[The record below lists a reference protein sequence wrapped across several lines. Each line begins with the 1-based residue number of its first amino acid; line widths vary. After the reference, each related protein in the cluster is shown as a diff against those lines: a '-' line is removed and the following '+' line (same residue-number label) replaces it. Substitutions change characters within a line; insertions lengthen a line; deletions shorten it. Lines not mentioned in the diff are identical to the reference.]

1 MKYTF
6 LILIAFLFVSSFS
19 FAQENKSKGDDFF
32 FMYKYPQAIIEY
44 KKEKNEKPLSKRQL
58 LNLADSYLQTANYK
72 NATDTYLEIYKE
84 DTKISTYHFNNMLQA
99 MAKTSGQD
107 RVKAFLATKT
117 DVLSNELLEN
127 AEFNYEL
134 QESEIANDLNYQ
146 IFNINSN
153 GPASDFSPSFYKDD
167 KLLFT
172 STRSLKANKKK
183 PNRENEYLE
192 IYVAKVGVDGQIL
205 NPNPFMGVPESDFHQ
220 ATPFYSKTK
229 DAVFYVSSNEEYDQL
244 TFDENGKNSLA
255 VMMATGEESAQYLL
269 RDPST
274 SFYYPFYDTN
284 SSRLYFA
291 ANFPDG
297 FGGTDLY
304 YVDTNEGK
312 IMSAPINLGSRINTP
327 GNEVSP
333 FVFENSLYFASDIFY
348 GLGGMDIYKSE
359 MQGDESFS
367 IPVNLGLGLNS
378 VEDDFGFIIKNNKTE
393 GLTGYFSSNRAEGKG
408 KDDIYGFNVDEKPG
422 LKTLVL
428 RGQVTNSGSKEGVS
442 KAAVRIYDTDQN
454 LIREVYSN
462 EDGTY
467 RLEIPWRESVVLEVS
482 KERYSSQIQSFDK
495 AAIDS
500 FEENGFVDIN
510 LLFIDDLV
518 EEKED
523 QTVLK
528 LKKFYFQKGR
538 SVITPEVAAEL
549 DKAVLVVKSFP
560 QMQLRIESHTD
571 SRGGGATNFKLSQ
584 QRADA
589 IKDYLEQHGISTS
602 NILYAIGYGEDKI
615 INSCKNGVFCLE
627 QLHNQNERQLIV
639 VLNYD
644 LIY

>member
-19 FAQENKSKGDDFF
+19 FAQDKKSKGDDFF
-32 FMYKYPQAIIEY
+32 FEYKYPQAIVEY

-58 LNLADSYLQTANYK
+58 LNLADSYLQTGNYK

-134 QESEIANDLNYQ
+134 QDSEKANDLDYQ

-153 GPASDFSPSFYKDD
+153 GPASDFSPSFYKND

-172 STRSLKANKKK
+172 STRSLKTSKKK
-183 PNRENEYLE
+183 PNQEKEYLE
-192 IYVAKVGVDGQIL
+192 IFVAKVGIDGQIL
-205 NPNPFMGVPESDFHQ
+205 NPNPFLDVPASEFHQ
-220 ATPFYSKTK
+220 ATPFYSETK

-255 VMMATGEESAQYLL
+255 IMMTSGDGTAQYLL

-274 SFYYPFYDTN
+274 SFYYPFYDATT
-284 SSRLYFA
+284 SRLYFA

-297 FGGTDLY
+297 YGGTDIY

-348 GLGGMDIYKSE
+348 GMGGMDIYKSE
-359 MQGDESFS
+359 MQGDEFFS

-378 VEDDFGFIIKNNKTE
+378 EEDDFGFIIKNNKTE

-428 RGQVTNSGSKEGVS
+428 RGQVKNSISKEGVS

-454 LIREVYSN
+454 LIREIYSK

-467 RLEIPWRESVVLEVS
+467 RLEIPWRESLMLEVS
-482 KERYSSQIQSFDK
+482 KERYSASIQSFDET
-495 AAIDS
+495 AIKGLDD
-500 FEENGFVDIN
+500 NNIVDME
-510 LLFIDDLV
+510 LLFLDDLV

-523 QTVLK
+523 QTVIK
-528 LKKFYFQKGR
+528 LKKFYFQKGNYK
-538 SVITPEVAAEL
+538 ITPEVAAEL
-549 DKAVLVVKSFP
+549 DKAVIAIKSFP
-560 QMQLRIESHTD
+560 QLQLRIESHTD
-571 SRGGGATNFKLSQ
+571 SRGGGATNFRLSQ
-584 QRADA
+584 RRADA
-589 IKDYLEQHGISTS
+589 MKDYLEEHGVSSS
-602 NILYAIGYGEDKI
+602 NILYSIGYGEDKI
-615 INSCKNGVFCLE
+615 INICKNGVFCLE
-627 QLHNQNERQLIV
+627 QLHNENERQLIV

-644 LIY
+644 LIF

>member
-1 MKYTF
+1 MKYKF
-6 LILIAFLFVSSFS
+6 LILIAFLFVNSFS
-19 FAQENKSKGDDFF
+19 YAQDEKSKGDAFF
-32 FMYKYPQAIIEY
+32 FEYKYPQAIIEY
-44 KKEKNEKPLSKRQL
+44 KKEKNEKPLSKKQI
-58 LNLADSYLQTANYK
+58 LNLADSYLRTDNYK
-72 NATDTYLEIYKE
+72 NAMDTYLSIYKE
-84 DTKISTYHFNNMLQA
+84 DTEISTYHFNNMLQA
-99 MAKTSGQD
+99 MAKASGQE

-134 QESEIANDLNYQ
+134 QESEMANDLNYQ
-146 IFNINSN
+146 IFNINAN

-172 STRSLKANKKK
+172 STRSTKVNKKKANK
-183 PNRENEYLE
+183 ESEFLE
-192 IYVAKVGVDGQIL
+192 IFVAKVGVDGQIL
-205 NPNPFMGVPESDFHQ
+205 NPNPFLDIPASDFHQ
-220 ATPFYSKTK
+220 ATPFYSEAK
-229 DAVFYVSSNEEYDQL
+229 DAVFYVSSNAEYDQL

-255 VMMATGEESAQYLL
+255 IMMAAGEESEQYLL

-274 SFYYPFYDTN
+274 SFYYPFYDANTN
-284 SSRLYFA
+284 RLYFA

-297 FGGTDLY
+297 YGGTDLY
-304 YVDTNEGK
+304 YVNTNEGR
-312 IMSAPINLGSRINTP
+312 IMSAPINLGPRINTP

-333 FVFENSLYFASDIFY
+333 FIFENSFYFASDIFY

-359 MQGDESFS
+359 IQVDQTFS

-408 KDDIYGFNVDEKPG
+408 KDDIYGFTVADKPG
-422 LKTLVL
+422 LKTLVMKGL
-428 RGQVTNSGSKEGVS
+428 VTNAGSKEGVS
-442 KAAVRIYDTDQN
+442 KAAVKVYDMDKN
-454 LIREVYSN
+454 LIREIYTD
-462 EDGTY
+462 EDGAY
-467 RLEIPWRESVVLEVS
+467 RLEIPWRESVLIEVS
-482 KERYSSQIQSFDK
+482 KERYSSQIRSFDK
-495 AAIDS
+495 AAIENL
-500 FEENGFVDIN
+500 EENGSVDTE
-510 LLFIDDLV
+510 LLFLDDLV

-523 QTVLK
+523 QTVIK

-560 QMQLRIESHTD
+560 QLQLRIESHTD

-589 IKDYLEQHGISTS
+589 IKDYLEQHGVSTS

-615 INSCKNGVFCLE
+615 INLCKNGVFCLE
-627 QLHNQNERQLIV
+627 QLHNENERQLIV

>member
-1 MKYTF
+1 MKYKF

-19 FAQENKSKGDDFF
+19 FAQDKKSKGDDFF
-32 FMYKYPQAIIEY
+32 FEYKYPQAIIEY
-44 KKEKNEKPLSKRQL
+44 KKEKNEKPLSKKQI
-58 LNLADSYLQTANYK
+58 LNLADSYLRTNNYK
-72 NATDTYLEIYKE
+72 NAMDTYLSIYKE
-84 DTKISTYHFNNMLQA
+84 DTEISTYHFNNMLQA

-134 QESEIANDLNYQ
+134 QDSEIANDLNYQ

-172 STRSLKANKKK
+172 STRSLKANNKKGNK
-183 PNRENEYLE
+183 EKEYLE
-192 IYVAKVGVDGQIL
+192 IFVAKVGVDGQIL
-205 NPNPFMGVPESDFHQ
+205 NPNPFLDVPASDFHQ
-220 ATPFYSKTK
+220 ATPFYSEAK
-229 DAVFYVSSNEEYDQL
+229 DAVFYVSSNTQEDQL

-255 VMMATGEESAQYLL
+255 VMMAAGEESAQYLL

-274 SFYYPFYDTN
+274 SFYYPFYDANT
-284 SSRLYFA
+284 SRLYFA

-378 VEDDFGFIIKNNKTE
+378 AEDDFGFIIKNNKTE

-428 RGQVTNSGSKEGVS
+428 RGKVTNSGSKEGVS
-442 KAAVRIYDTDQN
+442 KAAVRIYDTEQN
-454 LIREVYSN
+454 LIKEIYSN

-467 RLEIPWRESVVLEVS
+467 RLEIPWRESIVLEVS

-495 AAIDS
+495 TAT
-500 FEENGFVDIN
+500 ENLEANGSVDMN
-510 LLFIDDLV
+510 LLFLDDLV

-560 QMQLRIESHTD
+560 QLQLRIESHTD
-571 SRGGGATNFKLSQ
+571 SRGGGATNFRLSQ

-589 IKDYLEQHGISTS
+589 IKDYLEQHGVSTS

-615 INSCKNGVFCLE
+615 INSCKNGVYCLE

>member
-1 MKYTF
+1 MKYKF

-19 FAQENKSKGDDFF
+19 FAQDEKSKGDDFF
-32 FMYKYPQAIIEY
+32 FEYKYPQAIIEY
-44 KKEKNEKPLSKRQL
+44 KKEKNEKPLSKKQI
-58 LNLADSYLQTANYK
+58 LNLADSYLRTNNYK
-72 NATDTYLEIYKE
+72 NAMDTYLSIYKE
-84 DTKISTYHFNNMLQA
+84 DTEISTYHFNNMLQA

-134 QESEIANDLNYQ
+134 QDSEIANDLNYQ

-172 STRSLKANKKK
+172 STRSLKANNKKGNK
-183 PNRENEYLE
+183 EKEYLE
-192 IYVAKVGVDGQIL
+192 IFVAKVGVDGQIL
-205 NPNPFMGVPESDFHQ
+205 NPNPFLDVPASDFHQ
-220 ATPFYSKTK
+220 ATPFYSETK
-229 DAVFYVSSNEEYDQL
+229 DAVFYVSSNTQEDQL

-255 VMMATGEESAQYLL
+255 VMMAAGEESAQYLL

-274 SFYYPFYDTN
+274 SFYYPFYDANT
-284 SSRLYFA
+284 SRLYFA

-378 VEDDFGFIIKNNKTE
+378 AEDDFGFIIKNNKTE

-442 KAAVRIYDTDQN
+442 KAAVRIYDTEQN
-454 LIREVYSN
+454 LIKEIYSN

-467 RLEIPWRESVVLEVS
+467 RLEIPWRDSVVLEVS
-482 KERYSSQIQSFDK
+482 KERYSSQIKSFDE
-495 AAIDS
+495 AAIENL
-500 FEENGFVDIN
+500 EENGSVDMD
-510 LLFIDDLV
+510 LLFLDDLV

-560 QMQLRIESHTD
+560 QLQLRIESHTD
-571 SRGGGATNFKLSQ
+571 SRGGGATNFRLSQ

-589 IKDYLEQHGISTS
+589 IKDYLEQHGVSTS

>member
-1 MKYTF
+1 MKYKF

-19 FAQENKSKGDDFF
+19 CAQDKKSKGDDFF
-32 FMYKYPQAIIEY
+32 FEYKYPQAIIEY
-44 KKEKNEKPLSKRQL
+44 KKEKNEKPLSKKQI
-58 LNLADSYLQTANYK
+58 LNLADSYLRTNNYK
-72 NATDTYLEIYKE
+72 NAMDTYLSIYKE
-84 DTKISTYHFNNMLQA
+84 DTEISTYHFNNMLQA

-134 QESEIANDLNYQ
+134 QDSEIANDLNYQ

-172 STRSLKANKKK
+172 STRSLKANNKKGNK
-183 PNRENEYLE
+183 EKEYLE
-192 IYVAKVGVDGQIL
+192 IFVAKVGVDGQIL
-205 NPNPFMGVPESDFHQ
+205 NPNPFLDVPASDFHQ
-220 ATPFYSKTK
+220 ATPFYSEAK
-229 DAVFYVSSNEEYDQL
+229 DAVFYVSSNTQEDQL

-255 VMMATGEESAQYLL
+255 VMMAAGEESAQYLL

-274 SFYYPFYDTN
+274 SFYYPFYDANT
-284 SSRLYFA
+284 SRLYFA

-378 VEDDFGFIIKNNKTE
+378 AEDDFGFIIKNNKTE

-442 KAAVRIYDTDQN
+442 KAAVRIYDTEQN
-454 LIREVYSN
+454 LIKEIYSN

-467 RLEIPWRESVVLEVS
+467 RLEIPWRESIVLEVS

-495 AAIDS
+495 TAT
-500 FEENGFVDIN
+500 ENLEANGSVDMN
-510 LLFIDDLV
+510 LLFLDDLV

-560 QMQLRIESHTD
+560 QLQLRIESHTD
-571 SRGGGATNFKLSQ
+571 SRGGGATNFRLSQ

-589 IKDYLEQHGISTS
+589 IKDYLEQHGVSTS

-615 INSCKNGVFCLE
+615 INSCKNGVYCLE

>member
-72 NATDTYLEIYKE
+72 NATNTYLEIYKE

-172 STRSLKANKKK
+172 STRSLKASKKK

-274 SFYYPFYDTN
+274 SFYYPFYDAN

-467 RLEIPWRESVVLEVS
+467 RLEIPLRESIVLEVS
-482 KERYSSQIQSFDK
+482 KERYSSKIQSFDK

-500 FEENGFVDIN
+500 LEENGSVDIN
-510 LLFIDDLV
+510 LLFLDDLV

-523 QTVLK
+523 QTVIK
-528 LKKFYFQKGR
+528 MQKFYFQKNNYK
-538 SVITPEVAAEL
+538 ITPEVAAEL
-549 DKAVLVVKSFP
+549 DKAVIAIKSFP
-560 QMQLRIESHTD
+560 QLQLRIESHTD
-571 SRGGGATNFKLSQ
+571 SRGGGATNFRLSQ
-584 QRADA
+584 RRADA
-589 IKDYLEQHGISTS
+589 MKDYLEQNGVSTS
-602 NILYAIGYGEDKI
+602 NILYSIGYGEDKI

-644 LIY
+644 LIF

>member
-1 MKYTF
+1 MKYNF
-6 LILIAFLFVSSFS
+6 LILIAFLFVNNFS
-19 FAQENKSKGDDFF
+19 FAQDKKSKGDDFF
-32 FMYKYPQAIIEY
+32 FEYKYPQAIIEY
-44 KKEKNEKPLSKRQL
+44 KKEKNEHPLSKRQL
-58 LNLADSYLQTANYK
+58 LNLADSYLQTENYK
-72 NATDTYLEIYKE
+72 NAVDTYLEIYKE

-134 QESEIANDLNYQ
+134 QESEKANDLAYQ
-146 IFNINSN
+146 IFNINAN

-172 STRSLKANKKK
+172 STRSLKGNKKK
-183 PNRENEYLE
+183 GYRENEYLE
-192 IYVAKVGVDGQIL
+192 IFVAKVGMDGQIL
-205 NPNPFMGVPESDFHQ
+205 NPNPFLEVPESNFHQ
-220 ATPFYSKTK
+220 ATPFYSEAR

-255 VMMATGEESAQYLL
+255 VMMTSEDGTAQYLL

-274 SFYYPFYDTN
+274 SFYYPFYDEKT
-284 SSRLYFA
+284 SRLYFA
-291 ANFPDG
+291 ANFPNG
-297 FGGTDLY
+297 YGGTDLY

-359 MQGDESFS
+359 MQNDETFS
-367 IPVNLGLGLNS
+367 IPVNLGMGLNS
-378 VEDDFGFIIKNNKTE
+378 EDDDFGFIIKNNKTE
-393 GLTGYFSSNRAEGKG
+393 GLIGYFSSNRKEGKG
-408 KDDIYGFNVDEKPG
+408 KDDIYGFTVADKPG

-428 RGQVTNSGSKEGVS
+428 RGQVNNSSSKEGVS
-442 KAAVRIYDTDQN
+442 KAAVRVYDTDLN
-454 LIREVYSN
+454 LIKEVYTN
-462 EDGTY
+462 EEGTY
-467 RLEIPWRESVVLEVS
+467 RLEIPWRETLMLEVS
-482 KERYSSQIQSFDK
+482 KERYSQVIRSFD
-495 AAIDS
+495 
-500 FEENGFVDIN
+500 EESIQNLEDNNLVDLE
-510 LLFIDDLV
+510 LLFLDDLV

-523 QTVLK
+523 QTVIK
-528 LKKFYFQKGR
+528 MKKFYFQKGR
-538 SVITPEVAAEL
+538 YAITPEVAAEL
-549 DKAVLVVKSFP
+549 DKVVVAVKSFP
-560 QMQLRIESHTD
+560 QLQLRIESHTD
-571 SRGGGATNFKLSQ
+571 SRGGSATNFRLSQ
-584 QRADA
+584 NRADA
-589 IKDYLEQHGISTS
+589 IKDYLEQHGVSSS
-602 NILYAIGYGEDKI
+602 NILYSIGYGEDKI
-615 INSCKNGVFCLE
+615 INNCKSGVFCLE

-644 LIY
+644 LLF

>member
-134 QESEIANDLNYQ
+134 QDSEIANDLNYQ

-192 IYVAKVGVDGQIL
+192 IYVAKVGIDGQIL
-205 NPNPFMGVPESDFHQ
+205 NPNPFVGVPESDFHQ

-255 VMMATGEESAQYLL
+255 VMMTTGEESAQYLL

-274 SFYYPFYDTN
+274 SFYYPFYDANT
-284 SSRLYFA
+284 SRLYFA
-291 ANFPDG
+291 ANFPEG

-378 VEDDFGFIIKNNKTE
+378 EDDDFGFIIKNNITD
-393 GLTGYFSSNRAEGKG
+393 GLIGYFSSNRAEGKG

-454 LIREVYSN
+454 LIREIYSN

-467 RLEIPWRESVVLEVS
+467 RLEIPWRESIVLEVS
-482 KERYSSQIQSFDK
+482 KERYSSQVQSFDE
-495 AAIDS
+495 AAIENL
-500 FEENGFVDIN
+500 EENGSVDIN
-510 LLFIDDLV
+510 LLFLDDLV
-518 EEKED
+518 EEKEG
-523 QTVLK
+523 QTVIK
-528 LKKFYFQKGR
+528 LKKFYFQKGKY
-538 SVITPEVAAEL
+538 VITPEVAAEL

-560 QMQLRIESHTD
+560 QLQLRIESHTD
-571 SRGGGATNFKLSQ
+571 SRGGGATNFRLSQ
-584 QRADA
+584 RRADA
-589 IKDYLEQHGISTS
+589 IKEYLEQHGVSTS
-602 NILYAIGYGEDKI
+602 NILYSIGYGEDKI
-615 INSCKNGVFCLE
+615 NNICKNGVFCLE
-627 QLHNQNERQLIV
+627 QLHNENERQLIV

-644 LIY
+644 LIF

>member
-1 MKYTF
+1 MKYKF
-6 LILIAFLFVSSFS
+6 LILIAFLFASSFS
-19 FAQENKSKGDDFF
+19 FAQDKKSKGDDFF
-32 FMYKYPQAIIEY
+32 FEYKYPQAIIEY
-44 KKEKNEKPLSKRQL
+44 NKEKNENPLSKKQI
-58 LNLADSYLQTANYK
+58 LNLADSYLRTNNYK
-72 NATDTYLEIYKE
+72 NAMDTYLSIYKE
-84 DTKISTYHFNNMLQA
+84 DTEISTYHFNNMLQA

-134 QESEIANDLNYQ
+134 QDSEIANDLNYQ

-172 STRSLKANKKK
+172 STRSLKANNKKGNK
-183 PNRENEYLE
+183 EKEYLE
-192 IYVAKVGVDGQIL
+192 IYVAKVGIDGQIL
-205 NPNPFMGVPESDFHQ
+205 NPNPFLGVPESDFHQ
-220 ATPFYSKTK
+220 ATPFYSETK
-229 DAVFYVSSNEEYDQL
+229 DAVFYVSSNTQEGQL

-255 VMMATGEESAQYLL
+255 VMIAAGEESAQYLL

-274 SFYYPFYDTN
+274 SFYYPFYDANT
-284 SSRLYFA
+284 SRLYFA

-304 YVDTNEGK
+304 YVDTNEGTV
-312 IMSAPINLGSRINTP
+312 MSAPINLGSRINTP

-333 FVFENSLYFASDIFY
+333 FVFENSFYFASDIFY

-454 LIREVYSN
+454 LIREIYSN

-467 RLEIPWRESVVLEVS
+467 RLEIPWRESIALEVS

-495 AAIDS
+495 AAI
-500 FEENGFVDIN
+500 ENLKENGSVDID
-510 LLFIDDLV
+510 LLFLDDLV

-523 QTVLK
+523 QTVIK
-528 LKKFYFQKGR
+528 MKKFYFQKGR
-538 SVITPEVAAEL
+538 SVITPDVAAEL

-560 QMQLRIESHTD
+560 QLQLRIESHTD

-589 IKDYLEQHGISTS
+589 IKDYLEQHGVSTS